1 MLYIYLAIGGFT
13 GAISRYL
20 VLEVINNRKTS
31 MFPWATLAV
40 NVIGSFG
47 LGFVVGQ
54 VGLERVGDLDQS
66 FLFTGGF
73 LASFTTFSTFSYEL
87 VSFWS
92 RREFK
97 LLVQYILLTILGSGL
112 LYSIGF
118 FLGKL

>member
-1 MLYIYLAIGGFT
+1 MIYIYLAIGGFT

-40 NVIGSFG
+40 NVMGSFG

-54 VGLERVGDLDQS
+54 VGLERVVVDQS
-66 FLFTGGF
+66 VLLTGGF

-92 RREFK
+92 RREIK